1 MKVQKINFE
10 VDMSKGELPFRTYA
24 STKPVNGKLFVIVS
38 KLNADNNVFFQM
50 YLLDSKTGDANV
62 IRETLVTQ
70 DKFTDIVQAVED
82 DLRTADSTVEFKV
95 QNGESIAIAS
105 DGEVLN
111 DKEGLFALVKG
122 VMTGT
127 ISNEEAANVF
137 MSLDATDKIKA
148 LQIITESQGGLGQ
161 LHPQALAA
169 ITKMVTMIDMME
181 GGIECDCPNCAPEK
195 HGKSKVD
202 PSDRISKY
210 L

>member
-10 VDMSKGELPFRTYA
+10 IDMSKGELPFRTYA

-50 YLLDSKTGDANV
+50 YLLDSNTGDANV

-70 DKFTDIVQAVED
+70 DKFTNIVQAIED
-82 DLRTADSTVEFKV
+82 DLRAADPTVEFKV

-122 VMTGT
+122 IATGR
-127 ISNEEAANVF
+127 ISNDEAAEAF
-137 MSLDATDKIKA
+137 MSLDTSDKMKA
-148 LQIITESQGGLGQ
+148 LQIITELQGGLEQ
-161 LHPQALAA
+161 LHPQALAS
-169 ITKMVTMIDMME
+169 IMKMVAILDMMD
-181 GGIECDCPNCAPEK
+181 GAECDCPNCAPEK
-195 HGKSKVD
+195 NEKPKVD